1 MDQDASPALSSP
13 AHVVGVKSWLA
24 YVGVILLA
32 LVLIALFVALRR
44 FDAVDDMV
52 SGGLLLVSAI
62 VVVYRFLMIRSV
74 QLYYDDI
81 GVWAFSGVLPWKKG
95 VVGVKW
101 RDMDEATFEQNFWSW
116 VTGSYTVHI
125 RHRFTKA
132 SEIVLTNI
140 GNGKYAASVLSAR
153 HQEMIRAGIID

>member
-1 MDQDASPALSSP
+1 MEHDASPALSSS
-13 AHVVGVKSWLA
+13 AHVVGIKSWLA
-24 YVGVILLA
+24 YFGLLVQA
-32 LVLIALFVALRR
+32 AVLLLLFAGLRM
-44 FDAVDDMV
+44 APMVDD
-52 SGGLLLVSAI
+52 AI
-62 VVVYRFLMIRSV
+62 AAAVLAVAALAVAYQFLMIRSV

-101 RDMDEATFEQNFWSW
+101 RDMDEASFEPGFWSW

-140 GNGKYAASVLSAR
+140 ANGKHAASVLSAR